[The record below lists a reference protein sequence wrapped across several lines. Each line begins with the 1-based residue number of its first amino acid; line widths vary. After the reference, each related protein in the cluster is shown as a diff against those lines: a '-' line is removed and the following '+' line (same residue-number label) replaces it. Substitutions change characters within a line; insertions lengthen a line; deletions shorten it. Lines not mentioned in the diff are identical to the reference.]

1 MQVNSDELKVSEEI
15 FQGWQQT
22 VNLIAELAHI
32 PAALI
37 MRVSH
42 ENIQV
47 FATSESDNNP
57 YVRGMTEALGQ
68 GLYCETVIA
77 EQSQLLIPNALK
89 HSDWNQNPDIGL
101 GMISY
106 CGLPLNWPN
115 GVAFGTICMLD
126 SEENCYTP
134 QAISLLERFRDT
146 IETDLRIIFEKHSF
160 EQANLQLEAR
170 IAERTRELENLT
182 QKLSKEIDRRNASEH
197 TLQYNQ
203 QYDALTGLA
212 NRSSLLHSLEAQ
224 LEQLDQSQ
232 SGLAVLYMSLSN
244 FKSINNSYGHVIG
257 DTVLRELARRIQSNL
272 EHHQFAARIIGDEF
286 VIISQPQKPE
296 QTTCQDFKEQTLAL
310 AQTLS
315 KLSQHAYS
323 IHGHSITVI
332 ANIGIAMAP
341 DDGMEAQVLI
351 QKAGAAMAA
360 SKEQELS
367 YGFFSEATEALIN
380 QRYLLETHLAEALEN
395 DELVLHY
402 QPLICTKTGVTV
414 GAEALLRWFSPVL
427 GNVRPD
433 QFIHVAE
440 QTGQIIQIGNFVLRS
455 AISQASRWHTLYP
468 AEFRIAVNI
477 SPMQFKDDQFAR
489 YIAELLNCYGL
500 PPHYLE
506 IEITEGVLIEDEHRA
521 IKTIRMIQELG
532 VRTSLDDFGT
542 GYSSLSYLK
551 KYSFDTLKIDRS
563 FIANIVENKQDQKLA
578 RGIISIARSLD
589 LQVVA
594 EGIETAE
601 QDRFISQEGCDY
613 GQGYFYGKPVP
624 GDVFAIRYLKD
635 NHTSQKAMNIC
646 AVQKSLANNKAAG

>member
-1 MQVNSDELKVSEEI
+1 MQTKSEQLKVSDEI

-22 VNLIAELAHI
+22 VNLIAELASI

-37 MRVSH
+37 MRISH
-42 ENIQV
+42 DSIQV
-47 FATSESDNNP
+47 FATSESSNNP
-57 YVRGMTEALGQ
+57 YGRGMTEPLGQ
-68 GLYCETVIA
+68 GLYCETVVA
-77 EQSQLLIPNALK
+77 DQSQLLIPNALVNN
-89 HSDWNQNPDIGL
+89 DWKQNPDIAL

-106 CGLPLNWPN
+106 CGLPLNWPD
-115 GVAFGTICMLD
+115 GSPFGTICMLD
-126 SEENCYTP
+126 NKENCYTP
-134 QAISLLERFRDT
+134 QALSLLDRFRET

-160 EQANLQLEAR
+160 ELANLQLEAR
-170 IAERTRELENLT
+170 ITERTQELEALNL
-182 QKLSKEIDRRNASEH
+182 KLSKEIDRRNASEH

-212 NRSSLLHSLEAQ
+212 KRSALMHSLEAQ
-224 LEQLDQSQ
+224 LEQLNPTR
-232 SGLAVLYMSLSN
+232 SGIAVLYLSLTN

-257 DTVLRELARRIQSNL
+257 DRVLRELARRIQSTL

-286 VIISQPQKPE
+286 VIVSQPQKPG
-296 QTTCQDFKEQTLAL
+296 QTVCQDLKEQALAL
-310 AQTLS
+310 AHKIS
-315 KLSQHAYS
+315 KLSQNVYN
-323 IHGHSITVI
+323 IHGHSITVS
-332 ANIGIAMAP
+332 ASIGIAMAP
-341 DDGMEAQVLI
+341 HDGLEAAALI
-351 QKAGAAMAA
+351 QKASAAMAA
-360 SKEQELS
+360 SKEDKLS

-380 QRYLLETHLAEALEN
+380 QRYLLETHLADALEN
-395 DELVLHY
+395 DELMLHY

-440 QTGQIIQIGNFVLRS
+440 QTGQIMQIGSFVLRS
-455 AISQASRWHTLYP
+455 AIRQASRWHKQYP
-468 AEFRIAVNI
+468 ADFRIAVNI
-477 SPMQFKDDQFAR
+477 SPIQFKDDQFAG
-489 YIAELLNCYGL
+489 YLAELLDCYQL
-500 PPHYLE
+500 PAQYLE
-506 IEITEGVLIEDEHRA
+506 VEITEGVLIEDEHRA
-521 IKTIRMIQELG
+521 VKTIRTIQELG

-563 FIANIVENKQDQKLA
+563 FIANIVDNKQDQKLA

-601 QDRFISQEGCDY
+601 QNRFISQEGCDY
-613 GQGYFYGKPVP
+613 GQGYYYGKPVP

-635 NHTSQKAMNIC
+635 NHTKQQAIQIC
-646 AVQKSLANNKAAG
+646 AMQNSLTNNKVAG